1 MKTLFSEFSDI
12 SDWDTLTVLNI
23 LRVFPCQVQAL
34 TAQLHL
40 RANTKVEKADTMPGA
55 GERVKTQVHDIKNQK
70 KLECV
75 AATSQ

>member
-12 SDWDTLTVLNI
+12 SDWDT
-23 LRVFPCQVQAL
+23 L

-75 AATSQ
+75 AAASQ